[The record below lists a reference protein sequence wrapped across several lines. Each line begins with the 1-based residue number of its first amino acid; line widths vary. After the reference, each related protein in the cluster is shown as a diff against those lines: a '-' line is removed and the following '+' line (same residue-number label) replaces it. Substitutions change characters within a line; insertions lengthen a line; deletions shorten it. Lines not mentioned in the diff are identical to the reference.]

1 MMIII
6 LIFFFF
12 KYCDLLKAVCRHTD
26 GAGIT
31 KHLSQSLSIAV
42 LRELH
47 RFFGNS
53 TLLSAAADVVVRN

>member
-6 LIFFFF
+6 LIFFF
-12 KYCDLLKAVCRHTD
+12 KYYDLLKAVCRHTD

-31 KHLSQSLSIAV
+31 KHFSQSLSIAV

-47 RFFGNS
+47 PFFGNS